1 MKVEDLIGKKNYKK
15 ILFNMDYLYQHNIKK
30 IKLLNNIINYFNYF
44 LLNNNNLFPKI
55 NIVVFFI
62 IVIILINFNFNLSN

>member
-1 MKVEDLIGKKNYKK
+1 MDFSTSTILKNKT
-15 ILFNMDYLYQHNIKK
+15 IK
-30 IKLLNNIINYFNYF
+30 NNIINYFNYF

-62 IVIILINFNFNLSN
+62 IVIILIDFNFNLSN